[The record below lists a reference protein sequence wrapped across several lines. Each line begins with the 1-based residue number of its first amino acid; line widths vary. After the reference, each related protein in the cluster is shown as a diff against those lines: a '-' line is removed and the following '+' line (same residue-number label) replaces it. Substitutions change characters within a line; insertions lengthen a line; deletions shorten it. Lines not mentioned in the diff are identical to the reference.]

1 MLNIN
6 NVNHL
11 HSHFCNTVNLKKK
24 KKANQ
29 KNRILYYFLIHL
41 CKKNPPNSL
50 ECHHPKKC
58 ITGRTLNATLHLQ
71 HSRARDNMTTSTGI
85 SLIEYIITHRG
96 AHVQQIRM
104 QHLHVCIHHKLF
116 IQHKRNLRIMT
127 VYIIFTIN
135 ILHFCLGV
143 RESSTS
149 VAFRTF
155 WLISRWQHG
164 RRDVKGTFRI

>member
-1 MLNIN
+1 M
-6 NVNHL
+6 
-11 HSHFCNTVNLKKK
+11 
-24 KKANQ
+24 Q
-29 KNRILYYFLIHL
+29 
-41 CKKNPPNSL
+41 KNPPNSL

-58 ITGRTLNATLHLQ
+58 ITGRTLNATLRLQ
-71 HSRARDNMTTSTGI
+71 HSQARDNMTTSTGI

-116 IQHKRNLRIMT
+116 IQHNRNLRIMT

-149 VAFRTF
+149 VEFCTF
-155 WLISRWQHG
+155 SADLTMATWTPRCQRNNQNLTFGIGLRW
-164 RRDVKGTFRI
+164 I